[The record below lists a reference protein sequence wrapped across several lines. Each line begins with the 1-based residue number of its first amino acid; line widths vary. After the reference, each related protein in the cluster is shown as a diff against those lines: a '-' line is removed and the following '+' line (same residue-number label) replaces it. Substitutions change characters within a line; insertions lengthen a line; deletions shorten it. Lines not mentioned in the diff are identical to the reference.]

1 MRLPRAERRA
11 MRLFYPAVSR
21 FPGGPDRRVT
31 SLRVD
36 SRGACLM

>member
-21 FPGGPDRRVT
+21 FPVAPT
-31 SLRVD
+31 
-36 SRGACLM
+36 GALHRCVL